1 MESLKIQTGVDSII
15 SAIFRIISY
24 ITFGII
30 MTIITVVIVDGIR
43 YFNLSFFIDYPKQGM
58 TAGGIGPAILGSL
71 LMIFF
76 ILLFAIPIGVLTGT
90 FLSEYGS
97 KSRLGRIIDVSVTS
111 LSGVPSVVYGLFG
124 LALFS
129 ITLGFGTS
137 LLSGSLTLAIMTL
150 PVISSSVK
158 EALSALPRELRESAY
173 ALGAKKTE
181 TIYKILF
188 PAARNRIITAIL
200 IGSGRAIGETAPVL
214 LTGAVFYSTKLPS
227 SLFDPVMTLPTHIYF
242 ITMAYG
248 ESAQWMAKATS
259 AFLLILILVIY
270 LIAFRIRGGQKKK

>member
-1 MESLKIQTGVDSII
+1 MKIQTGVDSII

-30 MTIITVVIVDGIR
+30 MTIIIVVIVDGIR
-43 YFNLSFFIDYPKQGM
+43 YFNLSFFIEYPKQGM

-97 KSRLGRIIDVSVTS
+97 KSKLGRIIDVSVTS

>member
-1 MESLKIQTGVDSII
+1 LKIQTGVDSII

>member
-1 MESLKIQTGVDSII
+1 LKKLSRIDSII
-15 SAIFRIISY
+15 SVIFRIISY

-30 MTIITVVIVDGIR
+30 LSIILIVILDGAR
-43 YFNLSFFIDYPKQGM
+43 YFKPSFFVEYPTQGM
-58 TAGGIGPAILGSL
+58 TAGGIGPAILGSF

-76 ILLFAIPIGVLTGT
+76 ILLFSIPMGVLTGT
-90 FLSEYGS
+90 FLSEYGQKS
-97 KSRLGRIIDVSVTS
+97 KLGRIIDISVTS
-111 LSGVPSVVYGLFG
+111 LSGIPSVVYGLFG

-137 LLSGSLTLAIMTL
+137 LLSGSLTLSIMTL

-158 EALSALPRELRESAY
+158 EALSSLPRELRESAY

-200 IGSGRAIGETAPVL
+200 IGAGRVIGETAPVL
-214 LTGAVFYSTKLPS
+214 LTGAVFYSTKLPN
-227 SLFDPVMTLPTHIYF
+227 SLLDPVMTLPTHIYF

-259 AFLLILILVIY
+259 AFLIILILVIY
-270 LIAFRIRGGQKKK
+270 SIAFRIRGGKQKS

>member
-1 MESLKIQTGVDSII
+1 
-15 SAIFRIISY
+15 
-24 ITFGII
+24 
-30 MTIITVVIVDGIR
+30 MTIIIVVIVDGIR
-43 YFNLSFFIDYPKQGM
+43 YFNLSFFIEYPKQGM

-97 KSRLGRIIDVSVTS
+97 KSKLGRIIDVSVTS

>member
-1 MESLKIQTGVDSII
+1 MKIQTGVDSII

-30 MTIITVVIVDGIR
+30 MTIIIVVIVDGIR

-97 KSRLGRIIDVSVTS
+97 KSKLGRIIDVSVTS

>member
-1 MESLKIQTGVDSII
+1 LEKLKQQTGIDSII
-15 SAIFRIISY
+15 SLIFRIISY
-24 ITFGII
+24 IGFGII
-30 MTIITVVIVDGIR
+30 LSIIVIVIVDGAR
-43 YFNLSFFIDYPKQGM
+43 YFNPSFFIEYPSQGM
-58 TAGGIGPAILGSL
+58 TAGGIGPAILGSF

-76 ILLFAIPIGVLTGT
+76 ILLFSIPIGVLTGT

-97 KSRLGRIIDVSVTS
+97 KSRLGRIIDISVTS

-137 LLSGSLTLAIMTL
+137 LLSGSLTLSIMTL

-158 EALSALPRELRESAY
+158 EALASLPRELRESAY

-200 IGSGRAIGETAPVL
+200 IGAGRVIGETAPVL
-214 LTGAVFYSTKLPS
+214 LTGAVFYSTQLPN
-227 SLFDPVMTLPTHIYF
+227 SLLDPVMTLPTHIYF

-259 AFLLILILVIY
+259 AFLIILILVIY
-270 LIAFRIRGGQKKK
+270 SIAFKIRGGKQKS